1 MAKAKEDGGKKR
13 RKLTTN
19 QALEQLL
26 GRKAAKR
33 LRTLAMELAE
43 MPGKS
48 KRKRKSKKR

>member
-1 MAKAKEDGGKKR
+1 MAKVKEPARKR

-33 LRTLAMELAE
+33 LRTLAMEVAE